1 MNKLTLIVFSLPL
14 LFSCSDSVPKLPDMP
29 NLSEIKEKLPDM
41 PDILPDFSIPD
52 SYKSDVLQG
61 SVLDRYSVNQLKI
74 GMTKSQ
80 VTDLIG
86 SPSIIDLFHN
96 AQWDY
101 INFSTLHQREN
112 IRYRLTLK
120 FDGDLLVEID
130 TSGLNELPPLTAEE
144 QALENNTIAQK
155 DDAEEAKRLEE
166 LRLAEQAQIAKAKAD
181 AAEAKRL
188 EELRLAEQAQIAK
201 AKADAAEAKRLE
213 ELRLAEQAQIAK
225 AKADAASIKKTEN
238 ESLRYKIKRGDT
250 LSVIAR
256 KHNTSVKQLKEINN
270 LSTDFIRTGDVL
282 IIHLSKL
289 DTIKK
294 KIAKEAAAQKAAEA
308 DRVAK
313 EKAEAERVAKE
324 KAEAER
330 VAKEK
335 AEAER
340 VVAKEKAEAERV
352 VAKEK
357 AEADRIA
364 KERAAKL
371 AKEAEEKRII
381 EEVLEA
387 AQKAEEERIALE
399 ASKPWY
405 QFW

>member
-181 AAEAKRL
+181 AA
-188 EELRLAEQAQIAK
+188 
-201 AKADAAEAKRLE
+201 
-213 ELRLAEQAQIAK
+213 
-225 AKADAASIKKTEN
+225 SIKKTEN

-313 EKAEAERVAKE
+313 EKAEAER
-324 KAEAER
+324 
-330 VAKEK
+330 
-335 AEAER
+335 
-340 VVAKEKAEAERV
+340 
-352 VAKEK
+352 
-357 AEADRIA
+357 IA

>member
-1 MNKLTLIVFSLPL
+1 
-14 LFSCSDSVPKLPDMP
+14 
-29 NLSEIKEKLPDM
+29 
-41 PDILPDFSIPD
+41 
-52 SYKSDVLQG
+52 
-61 SVLDRYSVNQLKI
+61 
-74 GMTKSQ
+74 
-80 VTDLIG
+80 
-86 SPSIIDLFHN
+86 
-96 AQWDY
+96 
-101 INFSTLHQREN
+101 
-112 IRYRLTLK
+112 
-120 FDGDLLVEID
+120 
-130 TSGLNELPPLTAEE
+130 
-144 QALENNTIAQK
+144 
-155 DDAEEAKRLEE
+155 
-166 LRLAEQAQIAKAKAD
+166 
-181 AAEAKRL
+181 
-188 EELRLAEQAQIAK
+188 
-201 AKADAAEAKRLE
+201 
-213 ELRLAEQAQIAK
+213 LRLAEQAQIAK

-313 EKAEAERVAKE
+313 EKAEAD
-324 KAEAER
+324 R

-340 VVAKEKAEAERV
+340 VVAKEKAEAERI
-352 VAKEK
+352 AKEK
-357 AEADRIA
+357 AEAERIAKEKAEAERIA

>member
-201 AKADAAEAKRLE
+201 AKADAA
-213 ELRLAEQAQIAK
+213 
-225 AKADAASIKKTEN
+225 SIKKTEN

-313 EKAEAERVAKE
+313 EKAEAD
-324 KAEAER
+324 R

-340 VVAKEKAEAERV
+340 VVAKEKAEAERI
-352 VAKEK
+352 AKEK
-357 AEADRIA
+357 AEAERIAKEKAEAERIA